1 MGSCFL
7 RGGGRGCGAI
17 GIVCTLFGGMLLGG
31 SYAEKR
37 GDHQKKK
44 FFINNSV
51 EALISFNKENGCLL
65 KLQIPLGWEW
75 GN

>member
-1 MGSCFL
+1 MGLLELYVPF
-7 RGGGRGCGAI
+7 
-17 GIVCTLFGGMLLGG
+17 FGGMLLGG